1 MNYLKHIINFI
12 LLLSLLVLLIFYYE
26 NLVYPYNVAHFE
38 SPYGIPSQH
47 NNGHRTFRADQ
58 QGVVRA

>member
-1 MNYLKHIINFI
+1 MIFCDIHL
-12 LLLSLLVLLIFYYE
+12 LLVLLIFYYE